1 MYNVSESYGHDHN
14 PFGVYDMDDAALAS
28 RARGLSAEIGS
39 LMRTLNRFEDFC
51 DRIDLKALDEK
62 TLAGVYDTACGTDWR
77 VYEAG
82 NELDAVELELKSR
95 RAAEAQPERLYDA
108 TRMDDP
114 NWFWNF

>member
-1 MYNVSESYGHDHN
+1 MYNVSEAYGCNHN
-14 PFGVYDMDDAALAS
+14 PFGVADLNDAELAS
-28 RARGLSAEIGS
+28 RARGLSSEIGS

-62 TLAGVYDTACGTDWR
+62 TLAGMYDTACGTDWR

-95 RAAEAQPERLYDA
+95 RAAEAQPERLYETNRTDA
-108 TRMDDP
+108 P
-114 NWFWNF
+114 AGFWPF